1 LLGLLFDHED
11 GGSKFLGNAE
21 ELLPDYT
28 TPHPRRRSSVTA
40 VITSNPKIRI
50 TFTVRYSLL
59 RLQPSFSG
67 TENYSCITG
76 STLG

>member
-11 GGSKFLGNAE
+11 GGSKLLGNAD
-21 ELLPDYT
+21 ELLSDYT
-28 TPHPRRRSSVTA
+28 TPHPRRHSSVTA
-40 VITSNPKIRI
+40 VITSNPKVRI
-50 TFTVRYSLL
+50 TFSVRYSAL

-67 TENYSCITG
+67 TVNYFYTTG